1 MARGR
6 STTTGYSTRNRVTP
20 RRSRARR
27 HCNSIEPLR
36 ITLRS
41 TPHECT
47 SVHDPLSRLRET
59 FIKSIDS
66 LMFARSERLDAFV
79 NHVKIE
85 TIRIFLSL
93 SLRDRRLQ
101 CKTFSPEYN
110 WRPATMGEKYETP
123 FTPQVPPPNAHSC
136 TTTDMS
142 LYPAATKARFLL
154 WFAERWRFDGNY
166 NWMNSN
172 DISLGHGYT
181 FVFETLADLLK
192 IFRLVVSST
201 IRPCRSRMTE
211 LTTNRG
217 APSSI
222 TCYTGADRG
231 GKLRA
236 HLQTR
241 HHPCRHPFLDSGWI
255 GGA

>member
-1 MARGR
+1 MR
-6 STTTGYSTRNRVTP
+6 
-20 RRSRARR
+20 
-27 HCNSIEPLR
+27 
-36 ITLRS
+36 
-41 TPHECT
+41 
-47 SVHDPLSRLRET
+47 
-59 FIKSIDS
+59 
-66 LMFARSERLDAFV
+66 
-79 NHVKIE
+79 
-85 TIRIFLSL
+85 
-93 SLRDRRLQ
+93 
-101 CKTFSPEYN
+101 
-110 WRPATMGEKYETP
+110 EKYETP

-142 LYPAATKARFLL
+142 LYPAATKARFLF
-154 WFAERWRFDGNY
+154 WFNERWRFDGNY
-166 NWMNSN
+166 NWTNSN

-181 FVFETLADLLK
+181 FVLTCRFIKDISFSRFINDSAL
-192 IFRLVVSST
+192 
-201 IRPCRSRMTE
+201 RSRMTE

-255 GGA
+255 GGT